1 MIVKQDDEHQGRASG
16 WCGGSAV
23 AATEQ
28 FPLDRH
34 STQCTGLPL
43 AKASS
48 RRSRAGKPK

>member
-28 FPLDRH
+28 FLHR
-34 STQCTGLPL
+34 Q
-43 AKASS
+43 AQ
-48 RRSRAGKPK
+48 